1 MQRSLFDFCCADTVC
16 RVRGRSVAMRSTSW
30 KAVSVA
36 TFDSGST
43 ESNKTGWRDV
53 SLCLEQWRNGL
64 ELKAHLTVHFKSHST
79 PARKQTNSLDSIVL
93 STAEMSCVA
102 KLPEA
107 RPLIGVYMC
116 GEQEP
121 HRLAVGTE
129 EETEEWI
136 TCLSSIACEQRD
148 QMGSVAPHRLVA
160 VTRRGEIFF
169 SEERPQSNS
178 ASKMHQSLHHRFWRQ
193 VGGHVRMVRSG
204 TKVRRIWKLVIIN

>member
-1 MQRSLFDFCCADTVC
+1 M
-16 RVRGRSVAMRSTSW
+16 
-30 KAVSVA
+30 
-36 TFDSGST
+36 
-43 ESNKTGWRDV
+43 

-64 ELKAHLTVHFKSHST
+64 ELKAHLTAQFESNST
-79 PARKQTNSLDSIVL
+79 QPRKQPNSLDSIVL
-93 STAEMSCVA
+93 STAEIGCVA

-136 TCLSSIACEQRD
+136 TYLSSIACEQRD
-148 QMGSVAPHRLVA
+148 QMGTVAPHRLVA

-178 ASKMHQSLHHRFWRQ
+178 ALKVHQPLHHRFWRQ
-193 VGGHVRMVRSG
+193 VGGHVRTVRAG
-204 TKVRRIWKLVIIN
+204 AKVKWILKTLDN